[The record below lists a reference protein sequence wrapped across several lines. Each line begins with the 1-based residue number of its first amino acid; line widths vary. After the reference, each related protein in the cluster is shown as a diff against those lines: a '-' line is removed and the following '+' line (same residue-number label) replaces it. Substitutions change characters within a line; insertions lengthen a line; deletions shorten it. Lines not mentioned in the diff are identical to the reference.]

1 MKLLTTILLLIATNL
16 VFASGDNQGPP
27 GPAGPPGPQGPPGID
42 GIDATGGGAGT
53 TSTETPLVLSSDNA
67 GVASAI
73 AAGQCQFDWTH
84 SWQGCAAF
92 GTFDS
97 NSAAAFG
104 LGKRYDEI
112 LFNGTVS
119 IEEGELGIG
128 ASANWKF

>member
-1 MKLLTTILLLIATNL
+1 MKLLTTILLLI
-16 VFASGDNQGPP
+16 
-27 GPAGPPGPQGPPGID
+27 
-42 GIDATGGGAGT
+42 T
-53 TSTETPLVLSSDNA
+53 TSLVLADGDYYDPPEPPVITTTETPLILSSDNE

-92 GTFDS
+92 GTFDG
-97 NSAAAFG
+97 NDAAAFG
-104 LGKRYDEI
+104 IGKRYDEI
-112 LFNGTVS
+112 LFNGTIS